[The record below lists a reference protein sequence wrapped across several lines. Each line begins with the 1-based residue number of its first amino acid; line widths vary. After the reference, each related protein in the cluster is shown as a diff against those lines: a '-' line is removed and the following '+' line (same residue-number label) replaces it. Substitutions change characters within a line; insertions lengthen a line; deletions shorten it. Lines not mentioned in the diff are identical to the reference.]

1 MLLLVI
7 YACQGYLFFFFL
19 DILCILFQ
27 VATQPEFP
35 FSVKLPLTIA
45 LIHFNNTYIMKFKWS

>member
-7 YACQGYLFFFFL
+7 YACQGYLFFL